1 MKVFKFC
8 KRNLAVIMAVII
20 GSAGALWTGITWDH
34 VQETQMEIAKQVI
47 RFHVL
52 ANSDRTADQEI
63 KLQVKDRL
71 LKEMGVL
78 LEGADTLDETRK
90 SLQENLPLLQEKAEE
105 TVRLAGS
112 RQAVTVRLTT
122 ADFPVKTYG
131 DYTFPAGRYETL
143 QVELGN
149 AKGHNWWCMIYPSLC
164 FEDAL
169 HPAMTEKGGKKLKGV
184 LSDEAYDSILQK
196 GELSIGFLWF

>member
-1 MKVFKFC
+1 MKALGFIR
-8 KRNLAVIMAVII
+8 RNLAVLMAVLVGSI
-20 GSAGALWTGITWDH
+20 GVLWIGYHREQLLEI
-34 VQETQMEIAKQVI
+34 QQEIACQVI

-52 ANSDRTADQEI
+52 ANSDRIEDQEI
-63 KLQVKDRL
+63 KMQVKDRL
-71 LKEMGVL
+71 LEEMGSL
-78 LEGADTLDETRK
+78 LENADTLEETRECLRE
-90 SLQENLPLLQEKAEE
+90 SLPLLQETAEE
-105 TVRLAGS
+105 VVRRAGS
-112 RQAVTVRLTT
+112 SQAVSVSLTT

-131 DYTFPAGRYETL
+131 DYTFPAGQYETL

-169 HPAMTEKGGKKLKGV
+169 HPVMTETGSKKLKRV

-196 GELSIGFLWF
+196 ADISIGFLWF